1 MRGSIHQGGP
11 DALMTGSTTL
21 AARNRDGWPFRSV
34 LDPAGAP
41 QSPDRPLRAR
51 RKFPPPCVPA
61 RTPPKLLDF
70 RINRPNTEMQSAA
83 AQRYCWISFDLAVH
97 ASCTPWLSWKDDSL
111 HSLHISI
118 SYPALSKDYI
128 TTCASGAH
136 AKPAKIA
143 HACTAFDFTV
153 HTERT
158 RNGDRRKTEIGKLAA
173 ELRGLTF
180 FDDLP
185 EVRCQLTIVTGKHLI
200 QVPLGPDRRLQSP
213 LFTLRGFGFVLLCFR
228 FKISHEWC
236 YSTQYTYNLR

>member
-11 DALMTGSTTL
+11 DALMTGSTTI

-34 LDPAGAP
+34 LDSAGAP

-51 RKFPPPCVPA
+51 RKFPPLRASPQERRRSSSTSGSNDQTLRCRA
-61 RTPPKLLDF
+61 RPL
-70 RINRPNTEMQSAA
+70 NVS
-83 AQRYCWISFDLAVH
+83 YCWILLISRRAP
-97 ASCTPWLSWKDDSL
+97 SCTPWLSWKDDSL
-111 HSLHISI
+111 HISI
-118 SYPALSKDYI
+118 SYPTLSKDCI

-136 AKPAKIA
+136 AKLAKIA
-143 HACTAFDFTV
+143 HACTALDFTV

-158 RNGDRRKTEIGKLAA
+158 RNGGRRKTEIGKLAA

-213 LFTLRGFGFVLLCFR
+213 LFTLGGLGFVLLCFR